1 MEAHECPA
9 HAGVDD
15 AGNNGEMGR
24 IQPSRPSKGLDFRR
38 QQSVHG
44 CTDTSP

>member
-1 MEAHECPA
+1 MEAHEFPA

-24 IQPSRPSKGLDFRR
+24 TQPFRPHKGLDFRC
-38 QQSVHG
+38 QQSVRG